1 MDEQPD
7 GKSDAQHEDPIDAGE
22 RLLRSLADR
31 GVSYI
36 FGNLGTDHTPLLE
49 AMARLERDGE
59 GDAMPELIACP
70 HEFVAMSV
78 AHGYAVSTGEPQAV
92 LVHVDV
98 GTQNLGAAMHNAH
111 RANAPVFII
120 SGLAPVT
127 ESGHA
132 GSRDHSIHFVQDVFD
147 QAAIVE
153 EYCRWEAEYRPPAD
167 PDRLVAR
174 GLERAQTVPE
184 GPVYLTATRE
194 ALETEIEPSPSL
206 TNLDTVSQRTGADAE
221 TVETLAERIEEATAP
236 LVITSRIGSPASSR
250 GLETLVEFAE
260 TAGAGVVEHAP
271 THLCFPRD
279 HDLHAGYEPTAV
291 FDEADLV
298 IIADTDV
305 PWVPSRG
312 APDAPVIQLDV
323 EPSKR
328 LYPQWDFPITQ
339 TVRADATETLEDVID
354 RLDPAAGDEGR
365 ERWQRVGAERRE
377 ERDAELDEHRDS
389 DRLTPAVLSDALNHV
404 VDEDTVVI
412 EDTVTSRGAVLDHL
426 ELTEPRSYYQ
436 KGGAGLGWTGG
447 AAVGTA
453 LGRPDDR
460 IVSLVGDGSYFF
472 SVPTAWNWLSATA
485 DAPSLTVIY
494 NNSGWNAVKTSTLT
508 EHPDGAAADDGVP
521 GSVFEQEADLTAP
534 ANVVDAHTETVRD
547 PERLVEALKA
557 GAEAVDN
564 GTHAVIDVRLEPI
577 S

>member
-1 MDEQPD
+1 MEERPQGESGESD
-7 GKSDAQHEDPIDAGE
+7 GPILAGE

-59 GDAMPELIACP
+59 GDEIPELIACP

-78 AHGYAVSTGEPQAV
+78 AHGYAVATGRPQAV

-127 ESGHA
+127 ESGHP
-132 GSRDHSIHFVQDVFD
+132 GSRDHSIHFAQDVFD
-147 QAAIVE
+147 QPAIVE

-174 GLERAQTVPE
+174 GLERAQTPPE

-194 ALETEIEPSPSL
+194 ALETEIEPAPSR
-206 TNLDTVSQRTGADAE
+206 TNLDTVTQRTGADAA

-236 LVITSRIGSPASSR
+236 LVITSRIGSPASAK

-291 FDEADLV
+291 FDETDLV
-298 IIADTDV
+298 LVADADV

-312 APDAPVIQLDV
+312 SPAAPVVQLDV
-323 EPSKR
+323 DPSKR
-328 LYPQWDFPITQ
+328 LYPQWDFPITE
-339 TVRADATETLEDVID
+339 TVRADATATLRDVTEQ
-354 RLDPAAGDEGR
+354 LDPSAGSEGR
-365 ERWQRVGAERRE
+365 ERWQRVVAARRDD
-377 ERDAELDEHRDS
+377 RQSELEDQRAS
-389 DRLTPAVLSDALNHV
+389 DRLTPAVLSDALNRV
-404 VDEDTVVI
+404 VDDSTVVI
-412 EDTVTSRGAVLDHL
+412 EDAVTSRGAVLDHL
-426 ELTEPRSYYQ
+426 ELTEPGSYYQ

-472 SVPTAWNWLSATA
+472 SVPTAWNWLSAVA

-494 NNSGWNAVKTSTLT
+494 NNSGWNAVKTSTLA

-521 GSVFEQEADLTAP
+521 GSVFDEPADLTAP
-534 ANVVDAHTETVRD
+534 ANVVDAHTETVTD
-547 PERLVEALKA
+547 PDRLVEALEA
-557 GAEAVDN
+557 GAAAVDD
-564 GTHAVIDVRLEPI
+564 GTHAVIDVRLERI

>member
-1 MDEQPD
+1 MEERTDSQNPTD
-7 GKSDAQHEDPIDAGE
+7 DDPMSAGE
-22 RLLRSLADR
+22 RLLRSLADH

-49 AMARLERDGE
+49 AMARLERDGDGE
-59 GDAMPELIACP
+59 EIPELITCP

-78 AHGYAVSTGEPQAV
+78 AHGYAVTTGEPQAV

-111 RANAPVFII
+111 RANVPVFII

-127 ESGHA
+127 ESGHP
-132 GSRDHSIHFVQDVFD
+132 GSRDHAIHYVQDVFD
-147 QAAIVE
+147 QPAIVE
-153 EYCRWEAEYRPPAD
+153 EYCRWEGEYQPPAD

-184 GPVYLTATRE
+184 GPVYLTASRE
-194 ALETEIEPSPSL
+194 ALETEIDPAPSR
-206 TNLDTVSQRTGADAE
+206 TNLETVSQRTGADAE
-221 TVETLAERIEEATAP
+221 TVETLTDRIEDATAP
-236 LVITSRIGSPASSR
+236 LVITSRIGSPASAR

-260 TAGAGVVEHAP
+260 TAGAGVVEHVP

-279 HDLHAGYEPTAV
+279 HEFHAGYEPTAV
-291 FDEADLV
+291 FDETDLIV
-298 IIADTDV
+298 VADTDI
-305 PWVPSRG
+305 PWVPARG
-312 APDAPVIQLDV
+312 TPDAPVIQLDV
-323 EPSKR
+323 DPTKR
-328 LYPQWDFPITQ
+328 LYPQWDFPISR
-339 TVRADATETLEDVID
+339 TVRADATAILEDVTE
-354 RLDPAAGDEGR
+354 RLDPAAGDDGR
-365 ERWQRVGAERRE
+365 DRWRRVVAERRE
-377 ERDAELDEHRDS
+377 EQRDKLADQKSS

-404 VDEDTVVI
+404 VDESTIVI
-412 EDTVTSRGAVLDHL
+412 EDTVTSRGTVLDYL

-447 AAVGTA
+447 AAVGTS

-460 IVSLVGDGSYFF
+460 IISLVGDGSYFF
-472 SVPTAWNWLSATA
+472 SIPTAWNWLSATA

-494 NNSGWNAVKTSTLT
+494 NNSGWNAVKTSTLS

-521 GSVFEQEADLTAP
+521 GSVFERSADLTAP
-534 ANVVDAHTETVRD
+534 ANVVDAHTDTVTD
-547 PERLVEALKA
+547 PDRLVEALEA
-557 GAEAVDN
+557 GVEAVDD

>member
-1 MDEQPD
+1 MRKQADSESSEESAD
-7 GKSDAQHEDPIDAGE
+7 GIVAGE
-22 RLLRSLADR
+22 RLLRSLAER

-49 AMARLERDGE
+49 AMVRVERDGE
-59 GDAMPELIACP
+59 GDEIPELIACP

-78 AHGYAVSTGEPQAV
+78 AHGYAVATGRPQAV

-132 GSRDHSIHFVQDVFD
+132 GSRDHSIHFAQDVFD
-147 QAAIVE
+147 QPAIVE

-167 PDRLVAR
+167 PDRLVTR
-174 GLERAQTVPE
+174 GLERAQTAPE

-194 ALETEIEPSPSL
+194 ALETEIELAPSR
-206 TNLDTVSQRTGADAE
+206 TNLDTVTQRMGADAE
-221 TVETLAERIEEATAP
+221 TVETLAERIKEATAP
-236 LVITSRIGSPASSR
+236 LVITSRIGSPASAQ

-291 FDEADLV
+291 FDETDLV
-298 IIADTDV
+298 LVADTDV

-312 APDAPVIQLDV
+312 APDVPVIQLDV
-323 EPSKR
+323 DPSKR
-328 LYPQWDFPITQ
+328 LYPQWDFPITE
-339 TVRADATETLEDVID
+339 TVRADATATLRDVTE
-354 RLDPAAGDEGR
+354 RLDPSAGDEGR
-365 ERWQRVGAERRE
+365 ERWQRVVAARRE
-377 ERDAELDEHRDS
+377 ERQSELEEQRAS
-389 DRLTPAVLSDALNHV
+389 DRLTPAVLSDALNRV
-404 VDEDTVVI
+404 VDESTVVI
-412 EDTVTSRGAVLDHL
+412 EDTVTSRDAVLDYL

-472 SVPTAWNWLSATA
+472 SVPTAWNWLSAVA

-494 NNSGWNAVKTSTLT
+494 NNSGWNAVKTSTLA

-521 GSVFEQEADLTAP
+521 GSVFDEPADLTAP
-534 ANVVDAHTETVRD
+534 ANVVDAHTETVTD
-547 PERLVEALKA
+547 PDRLVEALEA
-557 GAEAVDN
+557 GAAAVDD